1 MKKRKINT
9 TELVL
14 YIIFGVV
21 AVGGLVLVTLGMIG
35 EYINVH
41 HNVLR
46 DADKA
51 FAEAM
56 KMSFVVF
63 GSLLVFVGALA
74 AAITLATFGHRAELE
89 SDRRARRLQ
98 RLALEDAQEPVEE
111 SKID

>member
-9 TELVL
+9 AELVL
-14 YIIFGVV
+14 YIIFGLV
-21 AVGGLVLVTLGMIG
+21 AAGGLTLVTLGMIG

-51 FAEAM
+51 FAETM

-63 GSLLVFVGALA
+63 GSLLVLVGAIA
-74 AAITLATFGHRAELE
+74 TAITLATYGHRAELE
-89 SDRRARRLQ
+89 SDRKARRLQ
-98 RLALEDAQEPVEE
+98 RLALEDNQEAVEE
-111 SKID
+111 STID